1 MEHSAGYNSILFIN
15 GQQITVSRGFKK
27 SYTSDGSRWHEGPV
41 VDTRVARK
49 PQAFGVPV
57 TTLVGYYDPR
67 GLLPSYLYP
76 ALHGAYGFGYGDDGE
91 RIGAGDCQLQVET
104 RDGLLH
110 FRLANHRLNAG
121 VMNKFHVNVPTAS
134 EPTSPSRRR

>member
-1 MEHSAGYNSILFIN
+1 MDPR
-15 GQQITVSRGFKK
+15 T
-27 SYTSDGSRWHEGPV
+27 P
-41 VDTRVARK
+41 RK

-76 ALHGAYGFGYGDDGE
+76 ALHGAYGFSYGDDGE
-91 RIGAGDCQLQVET
+91 RPGTGDCQLQVET
-104 RDGLLH
+104 REGLLH
-110 FRLANHRLNAG
+110 FRLANHRLNAN

-134 EPTSPSRRR
+134 EPLDAAVICAAQTLVQRPILAPEADLSFTVNGRPLE

>member
-1 MEHSAGYNSILFIN
+1 M
-15 GQQITVSRGFKK
+15 
-27 SYTSDGSRWHEGPV
+27 
-41 VDTRVARK
+41 ARK

-104 RDGLLH
+104 REGLLH

-134 EPTSPSRRR
+134 EPRGAAVLCAGQVLDQASIPAAGEALSFTVNGRPLE